1 MDLDHGWYRVRLE
14 LESVLNKAFA
24 VDDATI
30 LEFDSIL
37 SLEEMNALGYVRN
50 FPHLTCT
57 MCSLV
62 EENLPSYS
70 SGAAKL
76 VPGAQAMSV
85 DFALLPATCYK
96 IYLSLRGRHLDAAQ
110 SVGCI
115 AKCFRHEDKPLDAY
129 RSINFTMKEFVHIG
143 TAQGAQDHLA
153 QGARNIDRI
162 ARHLGLGYETET
174 ATDPFFDDSTSVA
187 MMSRLIPTKREI
199 LFDGHA
205 VSSMNYHRNYFGE
218 KFDIRLNGQPVHTSC
233 VAFGIERWITMLTE
247 RFGTASAACI
257 ALKAANSAQFD

>member
-14 LESVLNKAFA
+14 LESVLNRAFA
-24 VDDATI
+24 VDDAAI

-62 EENLPSYS
+62 QEDLSTYS
-70 SGAAKL
+70 AGEAKL
-76 VPGAQAMSV
+76 MAGEQEMSV

-143 TAQGAQDHLA
+143 TAQGAQAHLE
-153 QGARNIDRI
+153 QGARNIDKI
-162 ARHLGLGYETET
+162 ARHLGLQYEVDT
-174 ATDPFFDDSTSVA
+174 ATDPFFDATTSVA
-187 MMSRLIPTKREI
+187 MMSKLIPTKREI

-218 KFDIRLNGQPVHTSC
+218 KFDIRLDGQPVHTSC

-247 RFGTASAACI
+247 RFGTASAACA
-257 ALKAANSAQFD
+257 ALKVVGNALFE